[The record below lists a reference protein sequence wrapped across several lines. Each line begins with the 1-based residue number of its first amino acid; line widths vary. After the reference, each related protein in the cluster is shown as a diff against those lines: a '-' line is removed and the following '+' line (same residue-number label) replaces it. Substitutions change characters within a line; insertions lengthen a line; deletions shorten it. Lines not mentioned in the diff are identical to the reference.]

1 MTEGTHAL
9 RAEYT
14 PMGKKISGDGHEYS
28 RKWYIQD
35 DNMNSFH

>member
-1 MTEGTHAL
+1 MVKDSCSIMTEGTHAL

-28 RKWYIQD
+28 RK
-35 DNMNSFH
+35 